1 MRYAWWDRA
10 TEKEGDVFIR
20 DIIAEVADEFQLFP
34 SDIVSHKRRSK
45 IVSAR
50 HKAMYRARQET
61 DASYLKLARI
71 FKRDHTTVIHGVRCW
86 KAKLD
91 GTQYKRTKR
100 PSGADNSN
108 NRSSTGA

>member
-1 MRYAWWDRA
+1 VRAPWWDRA
-10 TEKEGDVFIR
+10 TEREGDVFIR

-45 IVSAR
+45 IVKAR
-50 HKAMYRARQET
+50 QKAMWRARQET

-86 KAKLD
+86 EAIRD
-91 GTQYKRTKR
+91 GKVYRR
-100 PSGADNSN
+100 NSAGSDN
-108 NRSSTGA
+108 

>member
-1 MRYAWWDRA
+1 MRAPWWDKQNNG
-10 TEKEGDVFIR
+10 EELLLIR

-45 IVSAR
+45 IVKAR
-50 HKAMYRARQET
+50 HKAMWRARQET

-86 KAKLD
+86 EAIRD
-91 GTQYKRTKR
+91 GKQYKRAKR
-100 PSGADNSN
+100 ADGASVSVD
-108 NRSSTGA
+108 

>member
-1 MRYAWWDRA
+1 MRYAWWDKN
-10 TEKEGDVFIR
+10 TERDGDVFIR

-45 IVSAR
+45 IVKAR
-50 HKAMYRARQET
+50 HKAMWRARQET

-86 KAKLD
+86 EAIRD
-91 GTQYKRTKR
+91 GKTYTRKK
-100 PSGADNSN
+100 SNVISN
-108 NRSSTGA
+108 NSIN

>member
-1 MRYAWWDRA
+1 MRAPWWDRS
-10 TEKEGDVFIR
+10 TEREGDVFIR

-45 IVSAR
+45 IVKAR
-50 HKAMYRARQET
+50 QKAMWRARQET

-86 KAKLD
+86 EAIRD
-91 GTQYKRTKR
+91 GKVYRR
-100 PSGADNSN
+100 NSAGSDN
-108 NRSSTGA
+108 

>member
-1 MRYAWWDRA
+1 MRSAWWDKN
-10 TEKEGDVFIR
+10 TEREGDVFIR

-45 IVSAR
+45 IVKAR
-50 HKAMYRARQET
+50 QKAMWRARQET

-91 GTQYKRTKR
+91 GKQYKRAKR
-100 PSGADNSN
+100 ADGASNSVD
-108 NRSSTGA
+108 

>member
-1 MRYAWWDRA
+1 MRYAWWDRN
-10 TEKEGDVFIR
+10 TERDGDVFIR

-45 IVSAR
+45 IVKAR
-50 HKAMYRARQET
+50 HKAMWRARQET

-86 KAKLD
+86 EAKLD
-91 GTQYKRTKR
+91 GKQYKRAKR
-100 PSGADNSN
+100 ADGASGSDN
-108 NRSSTGA
+108 

>member
-1 MRYAWWDRA
+1 MRSAWWDKQNDG
-10 TEKEGDVFIR
+10 EELLLIR

-45 IVSAR
+45 IVKAR
-50 HKAMYRARQET
+50 QKAMWRARQET

-86 KAKLD
+86 EAIRD
-91 GTQYKRTKR
+91 GKVYRRNTA
-100 PSGADNSN
+100 SGN
-108 NRSSTGA
+108 N

>member
-1 MRYAWWDRA
+1 MRSAWWDKIDDG
-10 TEKEGDVFIR
+10 EENMFIR

-45 IVSAR
+45 IVKAR
-50 HKAMYRARQET
+50 QKAMWRARQET

-86 KAKLD
+86 EAIRD
-91 GTQYKRTKR
+91 GKVYRR
-100 PSGADNSN
+100 NSAGSN
-108 NRSSTGA
+108 N

>member
-10 TEKEGDVFIR
+10 TERDGDVFIR

-45 IVSAR
+45 IVKAR
-50 HKAMYRARQET
+50 HKAMWRARQET

-86 KAKLD
+86 EAIRD
-91 GTQYKRTKR
+91 GKTYTRKK
-100 PSGADNSN
+100 SNVIHNNSIN
-108 NRSSTGA
+108 

>member
-1 MRYAWWDRA
+1 MRSAWWDKQNDG
-10 TEKEGDVFIR
+10 EELLLIR

-45 IVSAR
+45 IVKAR
-50 HKAMYRARQET
+50 HKAMWRARQET

-86 KAKLD
+86 EAIRD
-91 GTQYKRTKR
+91 GKVYRRNTA
-100 PSGADNSN
+100 GSN
-108 NRSSTGA
+108 N

>member
-1 MRYAWWDRA
+1 MRSAWWDKQNDG
-10 TEKEGDVFIR
+10 EELLLIR

-45 IVSAR
+45 IVKAR
-50 HKAMYRARQET
+50 HKAMWRARQET

-86 KAKLD
+86 EAIRD
-91 GTQYKRTKR
+91 GKQYKRAKR
-100 PSGADNSN
+100 ADGASV
-108 NRSSTGA
+108 GAN

>member
-1 MRYAWWDRA
+1 MRFAWWDKN
-10 TEKEGDVFIR
+10 TERDGDVFIR

-45 IVSAR
+45 IVKAR
-50 HKAMYRARQET
+50 HKAMWRARQET

-86 KAKLD
+86 GARLD
-91 GTQYKRTKR
+91 GKQYKRTKR
-100 PSGADNSN
+100 ADGASNSIN
-108 NRSSTGA
+108 